1 MVVRKKE
8 QGGKEEWRKVA
19 KRWQAGWKGG
29 REQGGNEGEQGKTEE
44 AGWKGDREKS
54 RKEGGSRV
62 KRKVGE

>member
-1 MVVRKKE
+1 MERKN
-8 QGGKEEWRKVA
+8 GRRWLRVGK
-19 KRWQAGWKGG
+19 QD
-29 REQGGNEGEQGKTEE
+29 GKEE